1 MKKRCTNSS
10 CRKVF
15 RVETHTCPY
24 CGKYYPRAN
33 PCTDKYAVVL
43 THLGV
48 SRLAV
53 VKAIKQ
59 TCNFPLGR
67 VGPLVLHT
75 PSLVDTGLTQSRASM
90 LVAII
95 QAAGGCAMA
104 IPVSRGT
111 KGIFVY
117 RK

>member
-15 RVETHTCPY
+15 RVETRSCPY
-24 CGKYYPRAN
+24 CGKRYPRAN

-43 THLGV
+43 NHLGISKLTV
-48 SRLAV
+48 L
-53 VKAIKQ
+53 KAIKQ
-59 TCNFPLGR
+59 TCNFPFVR
-67 VGPLVLHT
+67 VAALVNNT
-75 PSLVDTGLTQSRASM
+75 PSLVDTGLTQSQASM

-95 QAAGGCAMA
+95 QATGGGAMA